1 MEQNKPTEQLSKK
14 EQWEF
19 KHQEK
24 EIAKELAAQKRR
36 FKKIASWGLGGGLI
50 VAIIGGLVWYA
61 ATRPPVP
68 ESDIVSRNAF
78 HWHSELAIY
87 VKGEKQEIP
96 SNIGIGAVH
105 QPIHTHN
112 DSDQGIIHLEFQG
125 LARKRDVALGQFF
138 KNWGKDI
145 RVFGANIKMTVNGK
159 ENTEYENYAMQD
171 KDKIELRYE

>member
-14 EQWEF
+14 EQREF

-61 ATRPPVP
+61 AIRPPVP

-112 DSDQGIIHLEFQG
+112 DSDQGNYSLGISRACSQAGCSARSVFQKLGEGYQG
-125 LARKRDVALGQFF
+125 LWREYKNDSQWQRKY
-138 KNWGKDI
+138 
-145 RVFGANIKMTVNGK
+145 RV
-159 ENTEYENYAMQD
+159 
-171 KDKIELRYE
+171 